1 MIAKTPILRV
11 AVPSPLYKL
20 FDYLP
25 PETGATSPALVGARV
40 LVPFGRRQIVG
51 IVCASST
58 RSFVDPQRLKRI
70 VRTLDDEP
78 LLSADMLKLLNW
90 TCRYYH
96 AQPGEGLFA
105 GLPTLLRRKT
115 VIVLRQPACW
125 ELTTAGTNTN
135 LEVLARAPRQR
146 VLVEYL
152 RQAGKPVSTT
162 ELSQAFDFDWRA
174 ALQRLQ
180 QRQWVLSRPRAE
192 HLTTPT
198 ASSNERLEL
207 HASQRKAVD
216 QILASIDQYRPFLLE
231 GVTGSGKTEV
241 YLQVIERVLER
252 GRQALILVPEIGLTP
267 QLISRF
273 RRRFAVPINL
283 YHSNCSDSQR
293 LETWFKARDG
303 ATSIIIGT
311 RSAVFVPLRHPGIII
326 LDEEHDASFKQQD
339 GMHYHARD
347 VAVKRAQLQG
357 IPIVLGSATP
367 SMETVHNARQGR
379 YAHLELRER
388 MGGAVHPRVQVIDT
402 RKYRLTD
409 GMSRPM
415 IDGVARHLDN
425 GNQVLIYLNRRG
437 FAPTVLCRSCGWICR
452 CNRCDANM
460 VLHRSSGSMYCHHC
474 GYERP
479 SIETCPQCG
488 SAEVHGIGQGT
499 QRLEEMLTDRFG
511 GYGVVR
517 IDRDTTRRRGS
528 FEALMEQVCA
538 GEKRLLIGTQMLA
551 KGHHLP
557 LLTLVCV
564 VDCDQGLFSIDFR
577 AAERLAQQI
586 IQVSGRAGRTGK
598 LGEVLIQTHFPDHPL
613 LQALLDRGYRGFAD
627 DALEE
632 RCTTRLPPFTA
643 LALLR
648 SEATM
653 QNLPQAFLQQAKVL
667 ARPFLPNSVELL
679 GPVKAPMERKA
690 GRFRAQLL
698 IQAEDRADLQRF
710 LDTWVEQISAVK
722 IARRVRWAIDV
733 DPTELL

>member
-1 MIAKTPILRV
+1 V
-11 AVPSPLYKL
+11 
-20 FDYLP
+20 
-25 PETGATSPALVGARV
+25 
-40 LVPFGRRQIVG
+40 
-51 IVCASST
+51 
-58 RSFVDPQRLKRI
+58 RI
-70 VRTLDDEP
+70 LDDEP
-78 LLSADMLKLLNW
+78 LLSADMLQLLTW
-90 TCRYYH
+90 TCHYYH
-96 AQPGEGLFA
+96 AQPGDGLFA

-115 VIVLRQPACW
+115 AYALRQPACW
-125 ELTTAGTNTN
+125 ELTTAGANVN
-135 LEVLARAPRQR
+135 PEAFARAPRQR
-146 VLVEYL
+146 ELVEYF
-152 RQAGKPVSTT
+152 RQAGEPVSAT
-162 ELSQAFDFDWRA
+162 ELAQAFDFDWRA

-180 QRQWVLSRPRAE
+180 QREWVSSRPMPE
-192 HLTTPT
+192 CVTTPI
-198 ASSNERLEL
+198 ASGNERLEL
-207 HASQRKAVD
+207 HASQKKAVD
-216 QILASIDQYRPFLLE
+216 QVLASIDHYQPFLLE

-241 YLQVIERVLER
+241 YLQLIERVLER
-252 GRQALILVPEIGLTP
+252 GSQALLLVPEIGLTP
-267 QLISRF
+267 QLINRF
-273 RRRFAVPINL
+273 RRRFAVSIDL
-283 YHSNCSDSQR
+283 YHSNCTDRQR
-293 LETWFKARDG
+293 LETWFKAREG

-311 RSAVFVPLRHPGIII
+311 RSAVFVPLRYPGIII

-347 VAVKRAQLQG
+347 VAVKRAQQQG

-367 SMETVHNARQGR
+367 SMETIHNTRQGR
-379 YAHLELRER
+379 YAHLELPER

-415 IDGVARHLDN
+415 IDSIARHLDY
-425 GNQVLIYLNRRG
+425 GNQVLVYLNRRG
-437 FAPTVLCRSCGWICR
+437 FAPTVLCRSCGWISR

-460 VLHRSSGSMYCHHC
+460 VLHLSSGSMYCHHC

-479 SIETCPQCG
+479 SIDTCPHCG
-488 SAEVHGIGQGT
+488 SLDVHGIGQGT

-528 FEALMEQVCA
+528 FEALMDQVRA
-538 GEKRLLIGTQMLA
+538 GKKRLLIGTQMLA

-577 AAERLAQQI
+577 ASERLAQQI
-586 IQVSGRAGRTGK
+586 VQVSGRAGRTGK

-632 RCTTRLPPFTA
+632 RRTAHLPPYTA

-648 SEATM
+648 SEATR
-653 QNLPQAFLQQAKVL
+653 QNLPHSFLQQAKVL
-667 ARPFLPNSVELL
+667 ARPILSDSVELL

-698 IQAEDRADLQRF
+698 IQSEVRADLQRF
-710 LDTWVEQISAVK
+710 LDAWVEQIAAVK
-722 IARRVRWAIDV
+722 IARRVRWSIDV